1 MGFDLLVRRQVES
14 NICQNIDNLD
24 TDYLVNSYSN
34 VFYLPMLIVFNIF
47 DKVFFKKFLSSSLYK
62 KYISEIKI
70 NSEQSTNT
78 NSRIKKEPHQIKKK
92 SLKETNKIL
101 DKDLHYR
108 PNASNMQFGKIDS
121 TGRFVSHF
129 RNNDDAWSLDDSDDF
144 LNKNQNQSGIK
155 LKFDKL
161 INMLPLSGNKHT
173 NEEMEMAE
181 QMAAMLVSEVVSQNH
196 LP

>member
-1 MGFDLLVRRQVES
+1 MIKLILNFLSFISLQAKNSLGFDLLVRRQVES

-92 SLKETNKIL
+92 SLKETT
-101 DKDLHYR
+101 
-108 PNASNMQFGKIDS
+108 Q
-121 TGRFVSHF
+121 
-129 RNNDDAWSLDDSDDF
+129 
-144 LNKNQNQSGIK
+144 
-155 LKFDKL
+155 
-161 INMLPLSGNKHT
+161 
-173 NEEMEMAE
+173 
-181 QMAAMLVSEVVSQNH
+181 
-196 LP
+196 